1 MLQQQ
6 AVFLKIRSGWRQYS
20 QNILNALRTQFVIS
34 HTCITRQTLDTSRKS
49 VSHLVTVN
57 LSKIALTHHTE
68 NLFIYLFIYLLTQVV
83 FDSIGHFFQV
93 FSNFLIS
100 ISRSAK
106 LRKTKKFMRISLK
119 KDKKELLFNLKQKKS

>member
-34 HTCITRQTLDTSRKS
+34 HTCITRQTLDISRKS

-68 NLFIYLFIYLLTQVV
+68 NLFIYLLIQVV